1 MIKLLVGIRIKLIL
15 SSMFGKKKT
24 SGIALS
30 IFGLIGYCFFVN
42 MFAAPIVFGTM
53 LALKGSSY
61 EWIPISLVM
70 GTAMFLCFIGSVF
83 TAQQQIYE
91 SKDNQMLLS
100 MPIKPGQILLSR
112 IFAIAIFNMIYALPF
127 FTGSAIGYCIYSV
140 SMGPI
145 QLIPLL
151 ILLISYVSMI
161 VFITMLTSLLA
172 WGVSIIMSKITNK
185 TLISTVLYM
194 VFFAIY
200 FYAIFNLDNLG
211 EAIEKNANKLSSGIM
226 TFARPIYYMGASVV
240 EQNILFVAAFLVS
253 LLIPA
258 FLMYIVIKKSFFKIL
273 LHENKSKNKMLKH
286 SDKDFNS
293 HSAFIALLQ
302 KEIARFLRTPMYFL
316 SYGTSIFFVAM
327 MLAYL
332 FIKKDKFEDVVELLS
347 IYGVSSTK
355 ALPAIFSMLL
365 YQFVSSGAVLTSAS
379 INMEGKNI
387 WIIKSLPIKTIDIML
402 AKGLVP
408 VIILLPIFEVES
420 LLLIFLFK
428 ISGSAMILLL
438 LMPIF
443 TMIFFSMFGLYIN
456 LNHFKLDWLSE
467 NEAFKRAG
475 GPTIASFSSMGST
488 VLFVI
493 LYLLIF
499 SNIMGFFG
507 FMWLILAA
515 LVLGSVV
522 MYSMLKNNAE
532 KLLLKVN

>member
-15 SSMFGKKKT
+15 SSIFGKKKT

-42 MFAAPIVFGTM
+42 MFTAPIVFGTM

-61 EWIPISLVM
+61 EWIPISLAM
-70 GTAMFLCFIGSVF
+70 GIAMFLCFIGSVF

-91 SKDNQMLLS
+91 SKDNQMLIS

-145 QLIPLL
+145 QLLPLL

-200 FYAIFNLDNLG
+200 FYAVFNLDNLG
-211 EAIEKNANKLSSGIM
+211 EAIEKNADKLSSGIM

-515 LVLGSVV
+515 LVLGSIV

>member
-91 SKDNQMLLS
+91 SKDNQMLIS

-140 SMGPI
+140 SIGPI

-200 FYAIFNLDNLG
+200 FYAVFNLDNLG
-211 EAIEKNANKLSSGIM
+211 EAIEKNADKLSSGIM

-365 YQFVSSGAVLTSAS
+365 YQFVSSGTVLTSAS

-515 LVLGSVV
+515 LVLGSMV
-522 MYSMLKNNAE
+522 MYAMLKNNAE

>member
-211 EAIEKNANKLSSGIM
+211 EAIEKNADKLSSGIM

-347 IYGVSSTK
+347 IYGVSSIK

-515 LVLGSVV
+515 LVLGSIV

>member
-140 SMGPI
+140 SMRPI

-211 EAIEKNANKLSSGIM
+211 EAIEKNADKLSSGIM

>member
-332 FIKKDKFEDVVELLS
+332 FIKKYKFEDVVELLS

-515 LVLGSVV
+515 LVLGSIV

>member
-91 SKDNQMLLS
+91 SKDNQMLIS

-127 FTGSAIGYCIYSV
+127 FTGSAIGYCIYSI
-140 SMGPI
+140 SIGPI

-200 FYAIFNLDNLG
+200 FYAVFNLDNLG
-211 EAIEKNANKLSSGIM
+211 EAIEKNADKLSSGIM

-515 LVLGSVV
+515 LVLGSMV
-522 MYSMLKNNAE
+522 MYAMLKNNAE

>member
-91 SKDNQMLLS
+91 SKDNQMLIS

-140 SMGPI
+140 SIGPI

-172 WGVSIIMSKITNK
+172 WGLSIIMSKITNK

-200 FYAIFNLDNLG
+200 FYAVFNLDNLG
-211 EAIEKNANKLSSGIM
+211 EAIEKNADKLSSGIM

-515 LVLGSVV
+515 LVLGSMV
-522 MYSMLKNNAE
+522 MYAMLKNNAE

>member
-91 SKDNQMLLS
+91 SKDNQMLIS

-140 SMGPI
+140 SIGPI

-200 FYAIFNLDNLG
+200 FYAVFNLDNLG
-211 EAIEKNANKLSSGIM
+211 EAIEKNADKLSSGIM

-515 LVLGSVV
+515 LVLGSMV

>member
-200 FYAIFNLDNLG
+200 FYAVFNLDNLG
-211 EAIEKNANKLSSGIM
+211 EAIEKNADKLSSGIM

-515 LVLGSVV
+515 LVLGSMV
-522 MYSMLKNNAE
+522 MYAMLKNNAE

>member
-91 SKDNQMLLS
+91 SKDNQMLIS

-211 EAIEKNANKLSSGIM
+211 EAIEKNADKLSSGIM

-515 LVLGSVV
+515 LVLGSMV

>member
-91 SKDNQMLLS
+91 SKDNQMLIS

-127 FTGSAIGYCIYSV
+127 FTVSAIGYCIYSV

-211 EAIEKNANKLSSGIM
+211 EAIEKNADKLSSGIM

-515 LVLGSVV
+515 LVLGSIV

>member
-42 MFAAPIVFGTM
+42 MFVAPIVFGTM

-91 SKDNQMLLS
+91 SKDNQMLIS

-140 SMGPI
+140 SIGPI

-200 FYAIFNLDNLG
+200 FYAVFNLDNLG
-211 EAIEKNANKLSSGIM
+211 EAIEKNADKLSSGIM

-240 EQNILFVAAFLVS
+240 EQNILFVAAFLAIM
-253 LLIPA
+253 LIPA

-515 LVLGSVV
+515 LVLGSMV
-522 MYSMLKNNAE
+522 MYAMLKNNAE

>member
-91 SKDNQMLLS
+91 SKDNQMLIS

-211 EAIEKNANKLSSGIM
+211 EAIEKNADKLSSGIM

-332 FIKKDKFEDVVELLS
+332 FIKKDKFEDVVEFLS

-515 LVLGSVV
+515 LVLGSIV

>member
-91 SKDNQMLLS
+91 SKDNQMLIS

-140 SMGPI
+140 SIGPI

-200 FYAIFNLDNLG
+200 FYAVFNLDNLG
-211 EAIEKNANKLSSGIM
+211 EAIEKNADKLSSGIM

-286 SDKDFNS
+286 SEKDFNS

>member
-30 IFGLIGYCFFVN
+30 IFGLVCYCFFVN
-42 MFAAPIVFGTM
+42 MFTAPIVFGTM

-91 SKDNQMLLS
+91 SKDNQMLIS

-515 LVLGSVV
+515 LVLGSIV

>member
-194 VFFAIY
+194 IFFAIY
-200 FYAIFNLDNLG
+200 FYAVFNLDNLG
-211 EAIEKNANKLSSGIM
+211 EAIEKNADKLSSGIM

-258 FLMYIVIKKSFFKIL
+258 FIMYLVIKKSFFKIL

-286 SDKDFNS
+286 SDKDFKS

-316 SYGTSIFFVAM
+316 TYGTSIFFVAM

-387 WIIKSLPIKTIDIML
+387 WIIKSLPIKTIDILL

-507 FMWLILAA
+507 YMWLILAA
-515 LVLGSVV
+515 LVLGSMV
-522 MYSMLKNNAE
+522 MYAMLKNNAE

>member
-24 SGIALS
+24 SGIALT
-30 IFGLIGYCFFVN
+30 IFGFICYCFFVN
-42 MFAAPIVFGTM
+42 MFTAPIVFGTM

-61 EWIPISLVM
+61 EWIPISLAM

-91 SKDNQMLLS
+91 SKDNQMLIS

-140 SMGPI
+140 ATGPI
-145 QLIPLL
+145 QIIPLL
-151 ILLISYVSMI
+151 IILINYVAMI
-161 VFITMLTSLLA
+161 VFVTMLTSLLA

-185 TLISTVLYM
+185 TLISTVVYM

-200 FYAIFNLDNLG
+200 FYAVFNLDNFG
-211 EAIEKNANKLSSGIM
+211 EAIEKNADKLSSGIM

-240 EQNILFVAAFLVS
+240 EQNILFVAAFLAIM
-253 LLIPA
+253 LIPA
-258 FLMYIVIKKSFFKIL
+258 FIMYLVIKKSFFKIL
-273 LHENKSKNKMLKH
+273 LHENKSKNKILKH
-286 SDKDFNS
+286 SDKDFKS
-293 HSAFIALLQ
+293 HSTFIALLQ

-316 SYGTSIFFVAM
+316 TYGTSIFFVAM

-332 FIKKDKFEDVVELLS
+332 YIKKDKFEDVVEILS

-355 ALPAIFSMLL
+355 ALPAVFSMLL

-420 LLLIFLFK
+420 LLLVFLFK

-443 TMIFFSMFGLYIN
+443 TMIFYSMFGLYIN
-456 LNHFKLDWLSE
+456 LKHFKLDWLSE

-475 GPTIASFSSMGST
+475 GPTIASLSSMGST
-488 VLFVI
+488 VLLVI
-493 LYLLIF
+493 LYLIIF

-507 FMWLILAA
+507 FMWCILATLILGSI
-515 LVLGSVV
+515 VL
-522 MYSMLKNNAE
+522 YSMLKNNAE

>member
-347 IYGVSSTK
+347 IYGVSSTN

-515 LVLGSVV
+515 LVLGSIV

>member
-211 EAIEKNANKLSSGIM
+211 EAIEKNADKLSSGIM

>member
-42 MFAAPIVFGTM
+42 MFAVPIVFGTM

-211 EAIEKNANKLSSGIM
+211 EAIEKNADKLSSGIM

-515 LVLGSVV
+515 LVLGSMV
-522 MYSMLKNNAE
+522 MYAMLKNNAE

>member
-211 EAIEKNANKLSSGIM
+211 EAIEKNADKLSSGIM

-515 LVLGSVV
+515 LVLGSMV
-522 MYSMLKNNAE
+522 MYAMLKNNAE

>member
-91 SKDNQMLLS
+91 SKDNQMLIS

-140 SMGPI
+140 SIGPI

-211 EAIEKNANKLSSGIM
+211 EAIEKNADKLSSGIM

-515 LVLGSVV
+515 LVLGSMV
-522 MYSMLKNNAE
+522 MYAMLKNNAE

>member
-91 SKDNQMLLS
+91 SKDNQMLIS

-140 SMGPI
+140 SIGPI

-161 VFITMLTSLLA
+161 MFITMLTSLLA

-200 FYAIFNLDNLG
+200 FYAVFNLDNLG
-211 EAIEKNANKLSSGIM
+211 EAIEKNADKLSSGIM

>member
-91 SKDNQMLLS
+91 SKDNQMLIS

-127 FTGSAIGYCIYSV
+127 FTGNAIGYCIYSV

-211 EAIEKNANKLSSGIM
+211 EAIEKNADKLSSGIM

-515 LVLGSVV
+515 LVLGSIV

>member
-30 IFGLIGYCFFVN
+30 IFGLVCYCFFVN
-42 MFAAPIVFGTM
+42 MFTAPIVFGTM

-61 EWIPISLVM
+61 EWIPISLAM

-91 SKDNQMLLS
+91 SKDNQMLIS

-140 SMGPI
+140 SIGPI

-200 FYAIFNLDNLG
+200 FYAVFNLDNLG
-211 EAIEKNANKLSSGIM
+211 EAIEKNADKLSSGIM

-515 LVLGSVV
+515 LVLGSMV
-522 MYSMLKNNAE
+522 MYAMLKNNAE

>member
-30 IFGLIGYCFFVN
+30 IFGLICYCFFVN

-91 SKDNQMLLS
+91 SKDNQMLIS

-140 SMGPI
+140 SIGPI

-161 VFITMLTSLLA
+161 MFITMLTSLLA

-200 FYAIFNLDNLG
+200 FYAVFNLDNLG
-211 EAIEKNANKLSSGIM
+211 EAIEKNADKLSSGIM

-456 LNHFKLDWLSE
+456 LSHFKLDWLSE

>member
-30 IFGLIGYCFFVN
+30 IFGLVCYCFFVN
-42 MFAAPIVFGTM
+42 MVTAPIVFGTM
-53 LALKGSSY
+53 IALKGSSY
-61 EWIPISLVM
+61 EWIPISLAM
-70 GTAMFLCFIGSVF
+70 GIAMFLCFIGSVF

-91 SKDNQMLLS
+91 SKDNQMLIS
-100 MPIKPGQILLSR
+100 MPIKSGQILISR

-151 ILLISYVSMI
+151 ILLINYVSMI
-161 VFITMLTSLLA
+161 VFITMLTSLLS
-172 WGVSIIMSKITNK
+172 WGVSIIMSRITNK

-194 VFFAIY
+194 IFFAIY
-200 FYAIFNLDNLG
+200 FYAVFNLNNLG
-211 EAIEKNANKLSSGIM
+211 EAIEKNADKLSSGIM

-515 LVLGSVV
+515 LVLGSMV
-522 MYSMLKNNAE
+522 MYAMLKNNAE

>member
-91 SKDNQMLLS
+91 SKDNQMLIS

-140 SMGPI
+140 SIGPI

-200 FYAIFNLDNLG
+200 FYAVFNLDNLG
-211 EAIEKNANKLSSGIM
+211 EAIEKNADKLSSGIM

-467 NEAFKRAG
+467 NEAFKRTG

>member
-127 FTGSAIGYCIYSV
+127 FTGSA
-140 SMGPI
+140 
-145 QLIPLL
+145 
-151 ILLISYVSMI
+151 MI

-211 EAIEKNANKLSSGIM
+211 EAIEKNADKLSSGIM

>member
-30 IFGLIGYCFFVN
+30 IFGFICYCSFVN
-42 MFAAPIVFGTM
+42 MFTAPIVFGTM
-53 LALKGSSY
+53 IALKGSSY

-70 GTAMFLCFIGSVF
+70 GTAMFICFIGSVF

-91 SKDNQMLLS
+91 SKDNQMLIS
-100 MPIKPGQILLSR
+100 MPIKPGQILISR

-127 FTGSAIGYCIYSV
+127 FTGSVIGYCIYSV
-140 SMGPI
+140 SIGPI
-145 QLIPLL
+145 KLIPLL

-200 FYAIFNLDNLG
+200 FYAVFNLDNLG
-211 EAIEKNANKLSSGIM
+211 EAIEKNADKLSSGIM

-515 LVLGSVV
+515 LVLGSMV
-522 MYSMLKNNAE
+522 MYAMLKNNAE

>member
-91 SKDNQMLLS
+91 SKDNQMLIS

-140 SMGPI
+140 SIGPI

-172 WGVSIIMSKITNK
+172 WGLSIIMSKITNK

-200 FYAIFNLDNLG
+200 FYAVFNLDNLG
-211 EAIEKNANKLSSGIM
+211 EAIEKNADKLSSGIM

>member
-91 SKDNQMLLS
+91 SKDNQMLIS

-140 SMGPI
+140 SIGPI

-200 FYAIFNLDNLG
+200 FYAVFNLDNLG
-211 EAIEKNANKLSSGIM
+211 EAIEKNADKLSSGIM

-507 FMWLILAA
+507 FMWLILVA

>member
-515 LVLGSVV
+515 LVLGSMV
-522 MYSMLKNNAE
+522 MYAMLKNNAE

>member
-200 FYAIFNLDNLG
+200 FYAVFNLDNLG
-211 EAIEKNANKLSSGIM
+211 EAIEKNADKLSSGIM

>member
-200 FYAIFNLDNLG
+200 FYAVFNLDNLG
-211 EAIEKNANKLSSGIM
+211 EAIEKNADKLSSGIM

-515 LVLGSVV
+515 LVLGSIV

>member
-42 MFAAPIVFGTM
+42 MFVAPIVFGTM

-91 SKDNQMLLS
+91 SKDNQMLIS

-140 SMGPI
+140 SIGPI

-200 FYAIFNLDNLG
+200 FYAVFNLDNLG
-211 EAIEKNANKLSSGIM
+211 EAIEKNADKLSSGIM

-240 EQNILFVAAFLVS
+240 EQNILFVAAFLAIM
-253 LLIPA
+253 LIPA

-515 LVLGSVV
+515 LVLGSIV

>member
-91 SKDNQMLLS
+91 SKDNQMLIS

-200 FYAIFNLDNLG
+200 FYAVFNLDNLG
-211 EAIEKNANKLSSGIM
+211 EAIEKNADKLSSGIM

-515 LVLGSVV
+515 LVLGSIV

>member
-194 VFFAIY
+194 VFFAVY

-211 EAIEKNANKLSSGIM
+211 EAIEKNADKLSSGIM

>member
-61 EWIPISLVM
+61 EWIPINLVM

-91 SKDNQMLLS
+91 SKDNQMLIS

-140 SMGPI
+140 SIGPI

-200 FYAIFNLDNLG
+200 FYAVFNLDNLG
-211 EAIEKNANKLSSGIM
+211 EAIEKNADKLSSGIM

-515 LVLGSVV
+515 LVLGSMV
-522 MYSMLKNNAE
+522 MYAMLKNNAE

>member
-30 IFGLIGYCFFVN
+30 IFGLVCYCFFVN
-42 MFAAPIVFGTM
+42 MFTAPIVFGTM

-61 EWIPISLVM
+61 EWIPISLAM

-91 SKDNQMLLS
+91 SKDNQMLIS
-100 MPIKPGQILLSR
+100 MPIKPGQILISR

-185 TLISTVLYM
+185 TLISTVLYL

-200 FYAIFNLDNLG
+200 FYSIFNLGNVG
-211 EAIEKNANKLSSGIM
+211 ETIEKNADKITSGIM

-240 EQNILFVAAFLVS
+240 EQNILFLAAFIVS

-258 FLMYIVIKKSFFKIL
+258 FLMYLVIKKSFFKIL
-273 LHENKSKNKMLKH
+273 LHENKSKNKILKH
-286 SDKDFNS
+286 SNKDFKS
-293 HSAFIALLQ
+293 HSTFIALLQ
-302 KEIARFLRTPMYFL
+302 KEMARFLRTPMYFL
-316 SYGTSIFFVAM
+316 TYGTSIFFVAM
-327 MLAYL
+327 MLVYL
-332 FIKKDKFEDVVELLS
+332 FIKKDKLEDVVELLS

-408 VIILLPIFEVES
+408 VIVLLPIFEVES

-438 LMPIF
+438 LIPIF

-475 GPTIASFSSMGST
+475 GPTIASLSSMGST
-488 VLFVI
+488 VFLVI

-515 LVLGSVV
+515 LVLGSIV

-532 KLLLKVN
+532 KLLLNVN